1 MKKPDISGADQ
12 LRQRQTR
19 RAEILA
25 GDTVMTV
32 DDRRKALPPLR
43 DNPSA
48 DLRQIALLQ
57 KQKLKDGD
65 SDNLLAAI
73 DNALDAP
80 TATSAL
86 ALRDAL
92 PWDRNASASL
102 DFLAMLMGDEDA
114 LFRYIQ
120 RAGYRPGLNEIDRFF
135 GDAFLIA
142 LMRDTMYFK
151 PCAGQ
156 DGYEA
161 GDLDLMIDCGIGAI
175 KDLHDSYDEYVA
187 ATAEAAETAVDVQSE
202 IAALNEKLD
211 DIDANLPSKS
221 GGGFSSI
228 GKSSGHVVIP
238 KLPDGGTGGQR
249 DARRAFKELAG
260 KPLPLIT
267 RGDVAGH
274 ARALKARWP
283 HAASVIDTVLGDL
296 AAVDPARF
304 RPTLL
309 VGPPGSGKT
318 SLARAIAEQVGL
330 PCQTYSMSGVHD
342 ASLIG
347 TSGQWSTARPSVPL
361 QLVQSSGKG
370 NGVIVWDEIEKVDPS
385 RHNGSAVEG
394 LLPFFET
401 SQSKAIRDL
410 AIDAEVNLS
419 MISHFATAND
429 LNGVPD
435 PVRDRMRI
443 IKMPDPEWQHVG
455 TLSRQILDDLAK
467 EWGRDPRWHEDL
479 AQDELENIRRGWN
492 GGSLRQ
498 LRVSIMATIATRES
512 WMARA

>member
-1 MKKPDISGADQ
+1 MKTPELSGADQ
-12 LRQRQTR
+12 LRQRQAR
-19 RAEILA
+19 RQQILA

-32 DDRRKALPPLR
+32 DDRRKAHPPLR
-43 DNPSA
+43 DNPAA

-57 KQKLKDGD
+57 KQKLNDGD

-73 DNALDAP
+73 EQALDAP
-80 TATSAL
+80 TAESAL

-92 PWDRNASASL
+92 PWDRDASASL
-102 DFLAMLMGDEDA
+102 DYLAMLMGDEDA
-114 LFRYIQ
+114 VFRVIQ

-175 KDLHDSYDEYVA
+175 KVLHDSYDDYVA
-187 ATAEAAETAVDVQSE
+187 ATAEAADTAVDFQSE
-202 IAALNEKLD
+202 MAALNEKLD
-211 DIDANLPSKS
+211 DIDANLPAKS
-221 GGGFSSI
+221 GGFSSI
-228 GKSSGHVVIP
+228 GKPEGLVVIP
-238 KLPDGGTGGQR
+238 KLPVLGTGGQR
-249 DARRAFKELAG
+249 DARKAFKDLAG

-267 RGDVAGH
+267 RGDVGAH

-296 AAVDPARF
+296 AAVDPVRF

-318 SLARAIAEQVGL
+318 SLARAIADQLGL
-330 PCQTYSMSGVHD
+330 PCQTYSLSGVHD

-347 TSGQWSTARPSVPL
+347 TSGQWSTARPSVVL
-361 QLVQSSGKG
+361 QVVQASGKA
-370 NGVIVWDEIEKVDPS
+370 NGLIVWDEIEKTSND
-385 RHNGSAVEG
+385 RHNGNAVEG

-410 AIDAEVNLS
+410 ALDSEVNLS

-429 LNGVPD
+429 LDGVPA

-455 TLSRQILDDLAK
+455 TLSRQILDDLAH

-479 AQDELENIRRGWN
+479 APDELDVIRQGWN

-498 LRVSIMATIATRES
+498 LRVSIMATLATREL